1 MIDPR
6 RLRPGEL
13 CRLLNSTP
21 LGEVIKERQL
31 KRQRERA
38 GLRIGDARHVDLLR
52 YVAWLFQQRHTPKPK
67 TEKERPAAACW
78 QEAAQGAAALASRR
92 KELAG
97 HGQRLTS
104 KQEALIA
111 ALLTEPSYAAAAA
124 KAGVGE
130 RTLYRWLNMAD
141 FRSAF
146 RRARREVVEAAV
158 GRSQAASGVG
168 VETLVDVARN
178 GRRDSDRVRAA
189 IALQEQAWRGLI
201 AADALHG
208 EPETLTTK
216 PMASGDVMNLL
227 AARLQQLD
235 AAEVSI
241 AEKARLTVTLAGALL
256 RAMGVHLLDERLEA
270 LHAVLM
276 DRKETT

>member
-1 MIDPR
+1 
-6 RLRPGEL
+6 
-13 CRLLNSTP
+13 LLNSTP
-21 LGEVIKERQL
+21 LGEVINERQL

-52 YVAWLFQQRHTPKPK
+52 YVAWLFQQRHTPKP
-67 TEKERPAAACW
+67 EPAKERHAAACW

-92 KELAG
+92 QELAG

-111 ALLTEPSYAAAAA
+111 ALLIEPSYAAAAA

-130 RTLYRWLNMAD
+130 RTLYRWLHLPD

-168 VETLVDVARN
+168 VETLIDVARN

-189 IALQEQAWRGLI
+189 IALLEQAWRGLS
-201 AADALHG
+201 AADTLHR
-208 EPETLTTK
+208 EPETLTPT

-235 AAEVSI
+235 GAEVSI
-241 AEKARLTVTLAGALL
+241 TEKARLTVTLAGALL

-270 LHAVLM
+270 LLAVLM